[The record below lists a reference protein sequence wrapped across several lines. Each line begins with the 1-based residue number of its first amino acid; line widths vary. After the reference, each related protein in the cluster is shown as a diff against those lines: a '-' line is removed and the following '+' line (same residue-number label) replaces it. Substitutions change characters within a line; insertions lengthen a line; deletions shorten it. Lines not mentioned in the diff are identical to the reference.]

1 MGTNTTNYSF
11 SKPTVDGDEDTWG
24 TQLNGNWD
32 KTDSLLSGGQDISS
46 LSITTSVTLKG
57 QADLVLKDSDS
68 SHSVSLQ
75 APTTIASNYTLTM
88 PTGDGSNGQ
97 VLTTDG
103 SGGLSFTTI
112 TGFSGAFGDLTGK
125 PTTITGYGITDALQ
139 LGTTATTALAGN
151 TSIPS
156 TLTDLGISDGTSN
169 QVLST
174 DGSGSFTFVDQSGG
188 GGNADTLDGIDSTGF
203 VRQLSTATSP
213 DYQTPSSRRV
223 DPNSGN
229 PTNEHYAI
237 TTFGNGSNVTGQIA
251 AHFQTGQLY
260 SRGYNN
266 SFSSWRKI
274 WNDANDGSGS
284 GLDADLLDGL
294 HASSFLRSDTTDTFT
309 GSDFIIDNELQI
321 TNGDGTSTHF
331 NYNNGGS
338 QNYIRGSRLDIDVT
352 GITSISYSG
361 VDALNFD
368 ATTTTDSRGI
378 SFNSRT
384 ALSSDSSDGYLRLNQ
399 DSEFGN
405 GVYTPGNFRADGA
418 TNLQG
423 TTIIGYT
430 GGLNSPGQLNIY
442 RAGSPYIGW
451 YASSTSRGAYMQY
464 NASDYFYFGDVSY
477 SQTVGSF
484 RAPIFYDSDSTT
496 YLLNPASTSYQK
508 YHGRRA
514 HQTGHL
520 VGSYNNVGANSSK
533 SNPIYTI
540 GSSYN
545 PNETTLGN
553 MYGIGFTHTNAS
565 FIGFAGSSGWGMYV
579 ASDGDARVYLSG
591 QQGSGHFTG
600 NITAYASD
608 ERLKTNIK
616 PVENALEKV
625 CQLRG
630 VEFDWVDNITSEY
643 DFHPQTMH
651 ETGVLAQN
659 VAEHIPDAVC
669 EAPMNANYTAKNGT
683 DHQFLTVDKEKIIPV
698 LIEAI
703 KELKAEIDMLK
714 GEVNV

>member
-1 MGTNTTNYSF
+1 
-11 SKPTVDGDEDTWG
+11 GDEDTWG

-309 GSDFIIDNELQI
+309 GSDFIIDNELQ
-321 TNGDGTSTHF
+321 
-331 NYNNGGS
+331 
-338 QNYIRGSRLDIDVT
+338 
-352 GITSISYSG
+352 
-361 VDALNFD
+361 
-368 ATTTTDSRGI
+368 
-378 SFNSRT
+378 
-384 ALSSDSSDGYLRLNQ
+384 
-399 DSEFGN
+399 
-405 GVYTPGNFRADGA
+405 
-418 TNLQG
+418 
-423 TTIIGYT
+423 
-430 GGLNSPGQLNIY
+430 
-442 RAGSPYIGW
+442 
-451 YASSTSRGAYMQY
+451 
-464 NASDYFYFGDVSY
+464 
-477 SQTVGSF
+477 
-484 RAPIFYDSDSTT
+484 
-496 YLLNPASTSYQK
+496 
-508 YHGRRA
+508 
-514 HQTGHL
+514 
-520 VGSYNNVGANSSK
+520 
-533 SNPIYTI
+533 
-540 GSSYN
+540 
-545 PNETTLGN
+545 
-553 MYGIGFTHTNAS
+553 
-565 FIGFAGSSGWGMYV
+565 
-579 ASDGDARVYLSG
+579 
-591 QQGSGHFTG
+591 
-600 NITAYASD
+600 
-608 ERLKTNIK
+608 
-616 PVENALEKV
+616 
-625 CQLRG
+625 
-630 VEFDWVDNITSEY
+630 
-643 DFHPQTMH
+643 
-651 ETGVLAQN
+651 
-659 VAEHIPDAVC
+659 
-669 EAPMNANYTAKNGT
+669 
-683 DHQFLTVDKEKIIPV
+683 
-698 LIEAI
+698 
-703 KELKAEIDMLK
+703 
-714 GEVNV
+714 